1 MDETKPKNIIHLI
14 KNLLLNLDLTIEFC
28 KCEVAAY
35 AAKMDLY
42 KNSKSKYKQRMFID
56 SKINK
61 ERVEIFLE
69 DTLRE
74 KEELLLGV
82 NQIIDKYFKPFQKVF
97 VLYFIEDMSVED
109 IARELNY
116 SVEFIQK
123 VIKQQNE
130 DLITFYQT
138 EET

>member
-1 MDETKPKNIIHLI
+1 
-14 KNLLLNLDLTIEFC
+14 
-28 KCEVAAY
+28 
-35 AAKMDLY
+35 
-42 KNSKSKYKQRMFID
+42 MFID